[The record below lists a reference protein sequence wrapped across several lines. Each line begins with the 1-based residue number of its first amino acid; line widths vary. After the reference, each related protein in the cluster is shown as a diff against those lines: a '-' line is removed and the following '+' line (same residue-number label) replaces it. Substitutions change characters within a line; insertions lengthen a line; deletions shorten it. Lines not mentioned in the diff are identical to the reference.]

1 MNLIV
6 LCLFPARP
14 TQDSFQPGLQ
24 SQAST
29 LHGGGQPCDAPSQ
42 PVDPSPSPQA
52 PFPCEP
58 SWPCEGASVPL
69 QVHPVC
75 ALHPWGPCPRFVVG
89 PMAGG
94 AGRRRAGGA
103 ERGAETSPLPPSPPP
118 PQSCGSPR
126 SVPFLPEA
134 PRPPS
139 QQQHGHVAWPLAF
152 VAPQQHGGSR
162 GQVVLCF
169 LPRGPSPLQ
178 WDRQKQAPPARGGEG
193 WSGGSRRVSCG
204 DGRTL

>member
-29 LHGGGQPCDAPSQ
+29 LHGGGQPRDAPSQ

-52 PFPCEP
+52 PFPWEP

-75 ALHPWGPCPRFVVG
+75 ALHPWAPAPDLWWGPWQEVLAGDGQVG
-89 PMAGG
+89 QREGLRHLPS
-94 AGRRRAGGA
+94 R
-103 ERGAETSPLPPSPPP
+103 PLPPE
-118 PQSCGSPR
+118 SCGSPR
-126 SVPFLPEA
+126 SGPLLPEA

-139 QQQHGHVAWPLAF
+139 QQQHGRVGWPLAF
-152 VAPQQHGGSR
+152 VAPPAVWR
-162 GQVVLCF
+162 
-169 LPRGPSPLQ
+169 LPRAGSCCASFRGTPHPYSGT
-178 WDRQKQAPPARGGEG
+178 ARSRPCRRGEG
-193 WSGGSRRVSCG
+193 KGGVEEAVR
-204 DGRTL
+204 